1 MEIDLIFDSNEYH
14 YFLHYNFDYNFHYQF
29 DEDYYNYSNVVD
41 QNIDYAVDQIDD
53 EYNVVVGNDLWNNV
67 M

>member
-1 MEIDLIFDSNEYH
+1 MEIDLIFDSNEDH

-29 DEDYYNYSNVVD
+29 DEDYYNYSNVAD
-41 QNIDYAVDQIDD
+41 QNIDYVVDQIDD
-53 EYNVVVGNDLWNNV
+53 DYNVVVVNDLWNNV